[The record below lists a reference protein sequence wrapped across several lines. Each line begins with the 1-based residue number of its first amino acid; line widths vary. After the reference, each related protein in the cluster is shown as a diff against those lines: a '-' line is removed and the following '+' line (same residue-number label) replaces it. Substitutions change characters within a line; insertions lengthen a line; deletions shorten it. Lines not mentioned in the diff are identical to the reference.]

1 MPRYFFVVEGL
12 DYHDS
17 DDDGTQLDHPEAAR
31 LHAKRII
38 RELRDA
44 GGYDDPRLALSVT
57 DTSGEVLFSF
67 PFIGSLH

>member
-1 MPRYFFVVEGL
+1 MPRYFFVIEG
-12 DYHDS
+12 DDHPDS
-17 DDDGTQLDHPEAAR
+17 GDDGTQLDHPEAAR

-44 GGYDDPRLALSVT
+44 GGYDDPSLALFVK
-57 DTSGEVLFSF
+57 DTSGEVLSSV

>member
-1 MPRYFFVVEGL
+1 MPRYFFIVEGEHH
-12 DYHDS
+12 HDS

-38 RELRDA
+38 RELRDG
-44 GGYDDPRLALSVT
+44 GGYDDPRLALLVK
-57 DTSGEVLFSF
+57 DTTGEVLFGL